1 MIESKTIAHRFGA
14 ALGPEN
20 TAATLKHAVELGVR
34 WVEFDASLLKDGTVI
49 VFHDEEFDRCTDKT
63 GLLKDATWDD
73 VSQMDGGS
81 WFSPDF
87 KGEPILELGAALRL
101 LDDVGMN
108 INLEIKVNGPE
119 HVELTERVHEIVAK
133 NWSGKNKLLY
143 SSFSHDALVHLRKID
158 STAQIGHLFEHL
170 PSDWQNQA
178 EAVKAITIHADVD
191 ELSAAD
197 IQAVKAAGYPL
208 YLYTVNDVAQGLTL
222 LDQGVDA
229 VFTDCPDAF
238 KDTSSPVGGL
248 L

>member
-20 TAATLKHAVELGVR
+20 TAATLKRAVELGVR
-34 WVEFDASLLKDGTVI
+34 WVEFDASLLKDGAVI

-87 KGEPILELGAALRL
+87 KGEAILELGAALRL
-101 LDDVGMN
+101 LDEIGMN

-119 HVELTERVHEIVAK
+119 HVELTERVHQIVAQ

-158 STAQIGHLFEHL
+158 STAQIGHLFEGL
-170 PSDWQNQA
+170 PSDWQDQV
-178 EAVKAITIHADVD
+178 EAVKAVTVHADVD
-191 ELSAAD
+191 ELNAAD
-197 IQAVKAAGYPL
+197 IQAVKAAGYPI
-208 YLYTVNDVAQGLTL
+208 YLYTVNNVDQGLNL
-222 LDQGVDA
+222 LDHGVDA

-238 KDTSSPVGGL
+238 KAASSPLGAL